1 MKESGQLDI
10 GEAAF
15 LSIVMRNGKMY
26 FPMLVDVVACFA
38 CIFLLGL
45 LMLNQ
50 L

>member
-10 GEAAF
+10 GEAA
-15 LSIVMRNGKMY
+15 LSTVMRNGKMY
-26 FPMLVDVVACFA
+26 FPMLLDVVACFA